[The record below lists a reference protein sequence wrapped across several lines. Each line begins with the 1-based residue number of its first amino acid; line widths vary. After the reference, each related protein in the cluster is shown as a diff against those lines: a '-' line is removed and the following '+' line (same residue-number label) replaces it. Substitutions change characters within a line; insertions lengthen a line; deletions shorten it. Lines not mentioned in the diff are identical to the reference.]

1 MVTPTGLEPVTYPLG
16 GDCSIQLSHG
26 AMSAFLLEFAM
37 ARKSI
42 QKTERLANR
51 DGSAYQ
57 KEPDNR
63 RQDTRRART
72 QSL

>member
-1 MVTPTGLEPVTYPLG
+1 
-16 GDCSIQLSHG
+16 
-26 AMSAFLLEFAM
+26 MSAFLLEFAV

-57 KEPDNR
+57 
-63 RQDTRRART
+63 
-72 QSL
+72 

>member
-57 KEPDNR
+57 
-63 RQDTRRART
+63 
-72 QSL
+72 